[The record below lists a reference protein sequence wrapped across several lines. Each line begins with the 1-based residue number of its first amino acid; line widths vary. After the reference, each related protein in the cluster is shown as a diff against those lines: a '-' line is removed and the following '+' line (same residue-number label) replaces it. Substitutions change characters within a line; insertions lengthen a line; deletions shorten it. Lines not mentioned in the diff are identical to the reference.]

1 MKMLPLDASDA
12 HVLAAVR
19 EWVDLLVEERYEDA
33 CTFLFQEGDDPYAWT
48 PELLKTL
55 ITNYGSL
62 YLDDNEETFK
72 VTSLEQARGNRTPR
86 HDVNRIESGEPEG
99 FVWFDLPI
107 NGEWSDLTAVLD
119 LTIVDDM
126 LVLELDSIEVM

>member
-1 MKMLPLDASDA
+1 MKMLPLYASDRE
-12 HVLAAVR
+12 VLAAVR
-19 EWVDLLVEERYEDA
+19 EWVNLLVEERYEDA

-62 YLDDNEETFK
+62 YLDDSEETFK
-72 VTSLEQARGNRTPR
+72 VTSLEHAHGSRVPQ
-86 HDVNRIESGEPEG
+86 HYVNRIEPDEPEG

-126 LVLELDSIEVM
+126 LVLELDSLEVM